1 MADRIGG
8 LRENFDPF
16 GRSSHCRTMVRSP
29 AASYDVPVGGIDE
42 VSARSVLT
50 AMQDRL
56 ARDPASSLGL
66 MAGAT
71 ADEVRAAF
79 LHLTKQYHPV
89 RFGRM
94 ALDIQKLSNEV
105 FLALRAAH
113 DTLAKVARRQS
124 GQIPAVSIATGRVPT
139 PSATQLSSQPPVP
152 APPSSSARITQQ
164 IPVKPARSPSS
175 SDSGERPPVPP
186 RTMTPA
192 TGDTSVPSRSSGQL
206 AIRSPNPVPAPVR
219 QTGVHPAVAPPPQAP
234 VRQTG
239 AYPVVAPPPQAPV
252 RQTGAYPAVAPPP
265 QAPVRQTGA
274 YPVVAPPAMTPL
286 VVTPRDEAVAV
297 DLLQR
302 QQWEQAR
309 SVLHQLSASDPSSKR
324 IRALMS
330 YARGR
335 EAQLGRRLD
344 DARVELQDALEL
356 DPDLQLAKTALTQ
369 LFTRRK

>member
-8 LRENFDPF
+8 FRENIDPF

-56 ARDPASSLGL
+56 ARDPASALGL
-66 MAGAT
+66 TAGAT

-79 LHLTKQYHPV
+79 LHLTKQFHPV

-113 DTLAKVARRQS
+113 DALAKVARRQS
-124 GQIPAVSIATGRVPT
+124 GQIPAVSIATGRAPT
-139 PSATQLSSQPPVP
+139 PSAVQLPSQPPVP
-152 APPSSSARITQQ
+152 ASPSSSARITQQ
-164 IPVKPARSPSS
+164 LPVKPARSPSA
-175 SDSGERPPVPP
+175 SDSGERSPVPP

-192 TGDTSVPSRSSGQL
+192 TGVTTVTSRPSGQL
-206 AIRSPNPVPAPVR
+206 AVRSPNPVR
-219 QTGVHPAVAPPPQAP
+219 QTGGQ
-234 VRQTG
+234 
-239 AYPVVAPPPQAPV
+239 PVVAPPAP
-252 RQTGAYPAVAPPP
+252 
-265 QAPVRQTGA
+265 APVRQTGA
-274 YPVVAPPAMTPL
+274 YPVVAPPAPAPVRQTGAYPVVTPPA
-286 VVTPRDEAVAV
+286 VAPPGMTPRDEAVAV

-302 QQWEQAR
+302 ELWEHAR
-309 SVLHQLSASDPSSKR
+309 SVLHQLSARDPSSKR

-335 EAQLGRRLD
+335 EAQLERRLD
-344 DARVELQDALEL
+344 DARVELQEALDL
-356 DPDLQLAKTALTQ
+356 DPDLQLAKTALTE

>member
-8 LRENFDPF
+8 FRENFDPF
-16 GRSSHCRTMVRSP
+16 GRSLHWRTMVQSP

-56 ARDPASSLGL
+56 ARDPASALGL
-66 MAGAT
+66 RAGAT

-94 ALDIQKLSNEV
+94 ALDIQRLSNEV

-113 DTLAKVARRQS
+113 DALAKVARRQS
-124 GQIPAVSIATGRVPT
+124 GQIPAVSIATGR
-139 PSATQLSSQPPVP
+139 
-152 APPSSSARITQQ
+152 ITQQ
-164 IPVKPARSPSS
+164 LPVKPARSPSS
-175 SDSGERPPVPP
+175 SDSGERPPVAP

-192 TGDTSVPSRSSGQL
+192 TGVTTVPSRPSGQL
-206 AIRSPNPVPAPVR
+206 AIRSPN
-219 QTGVHPAVAPPPQAP
+219 
-234 VRQTG
+234 
-239 AYPVVAPPPQAPV
+239 
-252 RQTGAYPAVAPPP
+252 
-265 QAPVRQTGA
+265 PVRQTGA
-274 YPVVAPPAMTPL
+274 YPVVAPPAVTPPA
-286 VVTPRDEAVAV
+286 VTPRDEAVAV
-297 DLLQR
+297 DLLHR

-309 SVLHQLSASDPSSKR
+309 SVLHQLSARDPSSKR

-335 EAQLGRRLD
+335 EAQLERRLD
-344 DARVELQDALEL
+344 DARVELQEALDL
-356 DPDLQLAKTALTQ
+356 DPDLQLAKTALTE